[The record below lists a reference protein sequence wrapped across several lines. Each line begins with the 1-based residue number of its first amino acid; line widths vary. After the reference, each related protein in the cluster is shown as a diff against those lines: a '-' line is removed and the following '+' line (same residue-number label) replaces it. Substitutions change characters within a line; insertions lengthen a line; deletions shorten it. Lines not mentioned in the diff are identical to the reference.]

1 LVLGDDPSHVFTV
14 EIPKTKTVS
23 ILKKAIKEEKKHA
36 LEGVDADTLVLWK
49 V

>member
-23 ILKKAIKEEKKHA
+23 ILREAILTKKPNAFK
-36 LEGVDADTLVLWK
+36 GVDADTLVLWK